1 MSKILDASQFDPTPD
16 IYEKEFKRILA
27 GITICYQMM
36 INEVFVPA
44 NDENK
49 IRDILYNRY
58 LNNNKLRNALKLIH
72 YSFDCEVAEYSKDG
86 ELVGYLDYKI
96 STENTFIETEAYYI
110 IECKRLNNK
119 TLTGTSGLN
128 GEYIKNGILRF
139 VIRKYTSFYGLN
151 GMIGFIVE
159 SMDIDGNIQN
169 INMLLE
175 NDFKHSNT
183 KDKLEPAIFID
194 NFKFSYSS
202 LHEDIEGNKIKLFHL
217 MFDFSRNIEESH

>member
-1 MSKILDASQFDPTPD
+1 
-16 IYEKEFKRILA
+16 
-27 GITICYQMM
+27 
-36 INEVFVPA
+36 
-44 NDENK
+44 
-49 IRDILYNRY
+49 
-58 LNNNKLRNALKLIH
+58 
-72 YSFDCEVAEYSKDG
+72 EVAEYSKDG

-217 MFDFSRNIEESH
+217 MFDFSRNIEESS